1 MGCLIDQ
8 AIHRSYEIF
17 PINYVA
23 YDMLNQTQRFAG
35 KYTES
40 ERLET
45 INYFNK
51 QLSKVDLADVTEEEH
66 EFMMQMMLTM
76 YANPLKNKL
85 KTLLG
90 GME

>member
-1 MGCLIDQ
+1 
-8 AIHRSYEIF
+8 
-17 PINYVA
+17 
-23 YDMLNQTQRFAG
+23 MLNHTHRFAG

-51 QLSKVDLADVTEEEH
+51 QLSKVDLTDVTEDEH